1 MSYIN
6 HNFITRLPDKTE
18 RIALSKLDIE
28 VCISAE
34 CDEQWP
40 APRWSF
46 VQNKTNQ
53 RWLWYIVEKTTRKVL
68 AFVFGRRTNA
78 TFRRLIALL
87 PQGLVDRLDTDDW
100 KSYTSIRFTPV
111 HRIGKDLTWRI
122 ERKNLDLHTRIKRL
136 ARKTIC
142 FSKSELMH
150 EAVIG
155 RFINL
160 YFF

>member
-1 MSYIN
+1 MNYVN
-6 HNFITRLPDKTE
+6 HAFIGRLPDEEE
-18 RIALSKLDIE
+18 RIALNQLDIE
-28 VCISAE
+28 VCLSAE
-34 CDEQWP
+34 CDEQW
-40 APRWSF
+40 SF
-46 VQNKTNQ
+46 VRTKSNQ
-53 RWLWYIVEKTTRKVL
+53 QWLWYVLEKTTRKVL
-68 AFVFGRRTNA
+68 AFVFGRRTHA

-87 PQGLVDRLDTDDW
+87 PERLIDCLDTDDW
-100 KSYTSIRFTPV
+100 KSYTSIRFTPI

-122 ERKNLDLHTRIKRL
+122 ERKNLDLRTRIKRL